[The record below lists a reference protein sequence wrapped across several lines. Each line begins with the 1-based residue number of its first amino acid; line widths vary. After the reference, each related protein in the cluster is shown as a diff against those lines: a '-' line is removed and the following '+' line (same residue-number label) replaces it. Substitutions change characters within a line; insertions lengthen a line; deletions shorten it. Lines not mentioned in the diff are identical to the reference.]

1 MLSFCE
7 IKALLSQKCVGI
19 AGAGGLG
26 SNCAQNLVRCGIG
39 KLIIAD
45 FDTVNESNLNRQFY
59 FKDQVG
65 QKKVYALRDNL
76 NRINNDSIVQIHD
89 CVVNTDNIPLLYST
103 CDVVVEAFDSAESKH
118 MLIEYMCYNYPNIPL
133 VSASGLAG
141 FGSLDK
147 IHVVESGNLFVCGD
161 FESQVEFNNPPL
173 GPKVSMVSA
182 MQADIVLQ
190 ILLKY

>member
-89 CVVNTDNIPLLYST
+89 CVVNTDNIQLLYST
-103 CDVVVEAFDSAESKH
+103 CDVVVEAFDSAESKQ
-118 MLIEYMCYNYPNIPL
+118 MLIEYMCCNYPNIPL

>member
-89 CVVNTDNIPLLYST
+89 CIVNTDNIQLLYST
-103 CDVVVEAFDSAESKH
+103 CDVVVEAFDSAESKQ
-118 MLIEYMCYNYPNIPL
+118 MLIEYMCCNYPNIPL